1 MGSREE
7 AERQKRRRAIND
19 EREKMDGLK
28 RRQEHVG
35 MFKLQESERSVTK
48 RGEET
53 DIMRE
58 KEEKH
63 ALK

>member
-1 MGSREE
+1 MGYREE

-19 EREKMDGLK
+19 ERREMDGLK
-28 RRQEHVG
+28 RRQKHVG
-35 MFKLQESERSVTK
+35 KLRLEESERSVTK